1 MKNFNEIFRND
12 VTYDNI
18 KTQGPIVSL
27 KNTFFEKP
35 QGSGQIDLI
44 PIIFSKWL
52 CFKSF
57 QDCAIDTM
65 KRSWVIDRKRFAI
78 SLSITTESIGIL

>member
-1 MKNFNEIFRND
+1 MSKNPKKKNEIVNIQEENLHLFWNKMKNFNEIFRND
-12 VTYDNI
+12 MTYDNI

-44 PIIFSKWL
+44 PYHL
-52 CFKSF
+52 
-57 QDCAIDTM
+57 
-65 KRSWVIDRKRFAI
+65 
-78 SLSITTESIGIL
+78 

>member
-18 KTQGPIVSL
+18 KTQGPFVSL

-35 QGSGQIDLI
+35 QESGQIDLI
-44 PIIFSKWL
+44 PYHL
-52 CFKSF
+52 
-57 QDCAIDTM
+57 
-65 KRSWVIDRKRFAI
+65 
-78 SLSITTESIGIL
+78 